1 MELNPYAEELRQADA
16 GAAAAV
22 AAVQRAQRDL
32 DWFDSFEA
40 EQVGDQ
46 VKPASGERLTDL
58 LQKLILA
65 KQAAAKALEDL
76 QAHEAGVSGD
86 SEKVQWWKYA
96 LIGAGATA
104 AIASGAGAIYGAAV
118 LGEAAIT
125 AAGFGVLG
133 SGTGAAGGAWFAK
146 VVNSTRSQKAAKA
159 AAARQSELQEA
170 VRTSE
175 ERVAEAER
183 AITVARDRHSA
194 MNRADLV
201 AELTSC
207 TQACPSVLQVQAR
220 ARALFDAVHTKI
232 AAHVERINAFD
243 AELADCDRRL
253 SLAKGFEE
261 KLAAI
266 PKGENREIYA
276 IRDACS
282 ESLGNRYPD
291 KIKEDVNA
299 RRVALLRHRA
309 KIEKEARDVVRVH
322 QFGITRVV
330 IDGNNM
336 CHLPSERGEFIG
348 LRALKAACAAMRAQG
363 HTVRVLFDPSISD
376 RDKLGSKATGE
387 WLAAEIGLDVS
398 VIVMPRG
405 TRADEAVLR
414 EAAPKHSAA
423 VSRDHMDEA
432 GLNRAKYPALR
443 DGRLFEHHITDEDH
457 RVAIPALDIDV
468 PWAD

>member
-16 GAAAAV
+16 GVAAAE

-40 EQVGDQ
+40 EQAGDQ
-46 VKPASGERLTDL
+46 VKQASGERLMDL
-58 LQKLILA
+58 RQKLTLA

-76 QAHEAGVSGD
+76 QEHEAGVSGD
-86 SEKVQWWKYA
+86 PEKVQWWKYA

-104 AIASGAGAIYGAAV
+104 AIASGVGAIYGVAV
-118 LGEAAIT
+118 LGEAAIA

-146 VVNSTRSQKAAKA
+146 AVNNTRSQKAA
-159 AAARQSELQEA
+159 ARQSVLQEA

-175 ERVAEAER
+175 ERVADAEC
-183 AITVARDRHSA
+183 ALTAAQDRYSTT
-194 MNRADLV
+194 NRADLV

-207 TQACPSVLQVQAR
+207 TQACSQVLQAQAHTR
-220 ARALFDAVHTKI
+220 TLFDAVHTKI

-243 AELADCDRRL
+243 ADVSACD
-253 SLAKGFEE
+253 E
-261 KLAAI
+261 KLALARRFTDKLAGL
-266 PKGENREIYA
+266 PKESKRERYEVHEAVRECLGEGNLGEIA
-276 IRDACS
+276 TGLTRKRDA
-282 ESLGNRYPD
+282 LVR
-291 KIKEDVNA
+291 K
-299 RRVALLRHRA
+299 RA

-336 CHLPSERGEFIG
+336 CHLPSQGGEFIG
-348 LRALKAACAAMRAQG
+348 LRALKAACAALRAKG
-363 HTVRVLFDPSISD
+363 HIVRVLFDPSISEQE
-376 RDKLGSKATGE
+376 KLGSKATGE

-414 EAAPKHSAA
+414 EAAPKHFAA
-423 VSRDHMDEA
+423 VSRDVMDEA
-432 GLNRAKYPALR
+432 GLSRAKYPALR
-443 DGRLFEHHITDEDH
+443 DGRLFEHHITDEDR

>member
-1 MELNPYAEELRQADA
+1 MELNPYAEELRQANADV
-16 GAAAAV
+16 AAAE

-46 VKPASGERLTDL
+46 VKQSSGESLTDL
-58 LQKLILA
+58 RQKLTLA

-76 QAHEAGVSGD
+76 QEHETGVSGD

-104 AIASGAGAIYGAAV
+104 AIASGVGAIYGVAV
-118 LGEAAIT
+118 LGEAAIA

-133 SGTGAAGGAWFAK
+133 SGTGAAGGAWYAK
-146 VVNSTRSQKAAKA
+146 AVKNTRSQKAA
-159 AAARQSELQEA
+159 ARQSVLQEA

-175 ERVAEAER
+175 ERVADAEC
-183 AITVARDRHSA
+183 ALTAAQDRYSTT
-194 MNRADLV
+194 NRADLV

-207 TQACPSVLQVQAR
+207 TQACSQVLQTQAHT
-220 ARALFDAVHTKI
+220 RALFDAVHTKI

-243 AELADCDRRL
+243 AELADCERRL
-253 SLAKGFEE
+253 SLAKSFEE

-266 PKGENREIYA
+266 PKGENRKIYA
-276 IRDACS
+276 IRDVCS

-299 RRVALLRHRA
+299 RRGALLRHRA

-376 RDKLGSKATGE
+376 RGKLGSKATGE

-423 VSRDHMDEA
+423 VSRDLMDEA
-432 GLNRAKYPALR
+432 GLSRAKYPALR
-443 DGRLFEHHITDEDH
+443 DGRLFEHHITDEDR